1 MKKVILSAMALM
13 IGSLA
18 FAQVSTDPAAP
29 AVQSA
34 TNLSADP
41 LSNAVEN
48 NQSGT
53 ENYQLVRQEGTASS
67 VYIDQS
73 GGGVGLGNLI
83 YVRQSGDVNGNQA
96 LSGEA
101 NRADVR
107 QDGTEN
113 KGFIRQEGDRN
124 DAAMVQNASVSQS
137 TGYIRQGTG
146 DNAEDNYAGIEQ
158 SNGTNN
164 SAWIQQTYDDN
175 EALTL
180 QDGSNHQA
188 LTNQN
193 ANPNNSAGHNARVE
207 QNGDS
212 QMSYVAQ
219 TGSNANADVL
229 QNGASNYS
237 DVQQSGQ
244 GASAASN
251 DADVDQNG
259 VGNKSFI
266 NQTDTHNASIVNQLG
281 NLNKADVTQSG
292 VGQNNGNV
300 TQNGNGNYG
309 NQTQVNST
317 GGSASNVA
325 LINQG
330 DATNAGTLTSV
341 PGLYN
346 TANGVLDITT
356 GGGITAD
363 GTDDNVAFQSQDGS
377 GNTAESMQF
386 ADQTYGGI
394 FAGYTK
400 QIQVGDNNQ
409 AVVLQNF
416 YDEAGTF
423 DDNNAALQVQTG
435 DNNVAALL
443 QGGDSHDAWMIQ
455 DGDDNVLA
463 VQLGRHN
470 DLVTKQ
476 WEGANFMEIG
486 QQGTF
491 NNVYAA
497 QRGGQSLIADQAG
510 TGNVMEILQVGPG
523 GDMLETI
530 DCDIP
535 AEMAPMPL
543 PPMQD
548 LEIPS
553 IDFPALC
560 TDC

>member
-13 IGSLA
+13 VGSFA
-18 FAQVSTDPAAP
+18 FAQSSTDPAAP
-29 AVQSA
+29 TVQSA

-113 KGFIRQEGDRN
+113 ETFIRQEGDRN
-124 DAAMVQNASVSQS
+124 DAAMVQNATVSQS
-137 TGYIRQGTG
+137 IGYIRQGTG

-193 ANPNNSAGHNARVE
+193 AGPNGSTGHNARVE

-219 TGSNANADVL
+219 TGSGSDADVL
-229 QNGASNYS
+229 QDGASNYS
-237 DVQQSGQ
+237 DVQQSG
-244 GASAASN
+244 GSAATVAN
-251 DADVDQNG
+251 NFADVDQNG
-259 VGNKSFI
+259 VSNKSFV
-266 NQTDTHNASIVNQLG
+266 NQSNRNNDATVNQLG
-281 NLNKADVTQSG
+281 DFNMSDVVQSG
-292 VGQNNGNV
+292 VGANVGNV
-300 TQNGNGNYG
+300 IQNGNGNYV
-309 NQTQVNST
+309 NQQQVN
-317 GGSASNVA
+317 GVAGSAANQA
-325 LINQG
+325 LVNQG
-330 DATNAGTLTSV
+330 QVTGAVSITGIIPAVNAIQPINAGGGTLAS
-341 PGLYN
+341 
-346 TANGVLDITT
+346 
-356 GGGITAD
+356 D

-377 GNTAESMQF
+377 GNRVESMQY
-386 ADQTYGGI
+386 ASQAYGGV

-400 QIQVGDNNQ
+400 QIQTGDNNT
-409 AVVLQNF
+409 ASVLQNYF
-416 YDEAGTF
+416 TDPGTF
-423 DDNNAALQVQTG
+423 DDNNSALQVQSG
-435 DNNVAALL
+435 DNNVAGLI
-443 QGGDSHDAWMIQ
+443 QVGNSHDAWMIQ
-455 DGDDNVLA
+455 DGDDSALA
-463 VQLGRHN
+463 VQAGRGN
-470 DLVTKQ
+470 DLITKQ

-486 QQGTF
+486 QDGVGNTIL
-491 NNVYAA
+491 AA
-497 QRGGQSLIADQAG
+497 QRGGQSFIASQAG
-510 TGNVMEILQVGPG
+510 NSNVMQVLQVGPG
-523 GDMLETI
+523 GDLLETV
-530 DCDIP
+530 DCAIP
-535 AEMAPMPL
+535 AEMAPNAL
-543 PPMQD
+543 PSMQD
-548 LEIPS
+548 LAIPA
-553 IDFPALC
+553 INVPALC
-560 TDC
+560 DM